1 MFLEISIEEDVP
13 MASYNLKEK
22 YVRDLKLEHFAIFPE
37 NLIKPFILGTSRENE
52 MALDLFMCTGKK
64 LKFP

>member
-1 MFLEISIEEDVP
+1 
-13 MASYNLKEK
+13 
-22 YVRDLKLEHFAIFPE
+22 LEHFAIFPE

-52 MALDLFMCTGKK
+52 MALDLFMCSGKK